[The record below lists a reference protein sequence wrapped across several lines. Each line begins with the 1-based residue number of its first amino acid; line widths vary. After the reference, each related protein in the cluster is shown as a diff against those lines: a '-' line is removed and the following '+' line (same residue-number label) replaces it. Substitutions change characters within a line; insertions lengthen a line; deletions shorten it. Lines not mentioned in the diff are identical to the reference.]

1 MSVLLE
7 LLKNEIIVN
16 WIAPIIT
23 GLIITGISSL
33 IVKIF
38 KDKRDEKII
47 NTANERFVRT
57 ILPFI
62 IQKIECEETYISDIR
77 SVIVKE
83 SRLKDKYVYQEIELR
98 NKLIMDISESKY
110 INEENKKELIEFTYK
125 IFKRYE
131 KKEENKI
138 KEEKPLKKNFNMIT
152 IILILLIVIAET
164 MIIIINI
171 LDTGTVRPEENILYI
186 IPLLLGIVSIMSGL
200 IIIVLN
206 SSESKLENIKKNNYE
221 SIYYNYINQKTR
233 NNLREKN
240 NKE

>member
-1 MSVLLE
+1 MLE

-33 IVKIF
+33 
-38 KDKRDEKII
+38 
-47 NTANERFVRT
+47 
-57 ILPFI
+57 
-62 IQKIECEETYISDIR
+62 
-77 SVIVKE
+77 
-83 SRLKDKYVYQEIELR
+83 
-98 NKLIMDISESKY
+98 
-110 INEENKKELIEFTYK
+110 
-125 IFKRYE
+125 
-131 KKEENKI
+131 
-138 KEEKPLKKNFNMIT
+138 KKNYNMIT

-221 SIYYNYINQKTR
+221 SIYYNYINQKIR

-240 NKE
+240 NKK

>member
-1 MSVLLE
+1 MLE

>member
-1 MSVLLE
+1 LLE

-23 GLIITGISSL
+23 GLIITGASSL

-62 IQKIECEETYISDIR
+62 IQKIECEGTYISDVR

-83 SRLKDKYVYQEIELR
+83 SRLKDKYVCQEIELR

-110 INEENKKELIEFTYK
+110 INEENKKELIAFTYK

-138 KEEKPLKKNFNMIT
+138 KEEKPLKKNYNMIT
-152 IILILLIVIAET
+152 ITLIMLIVIAEA

-171 LDTGTVRPEENILYI
+171 LDTGTLRPEENILYI

-221 SIYYNYINQKTR
+221 SIYYNYINQKIR
-233 NNLREKN
+233 NNLRNKN

>member
-1 MSVLLE
+1 MLE

-33 IVKIF
+33 IVKKF

-83 SRLKDKYVYQEIELR
+83 SGLKDKYVYQEIELR

-110 INEENKKELIEFTYK
+110 INEENKKELIAFTYK

-138 KEEKPLKKNFNMIT
+138 KEEKPLKKNYNMIT

-200 IIIVLN
+200 IIFIL
-206 SSESKLENIKKNNYE
+206 SPSESKLENIKKNNYE
-221 SIYYNYINQKTR
+221 SIYYNYINQKIR

>member
-1 MSVLLE
+1 MLE

-33 IVKIF
+33 
-38 KDKRDEKII
+38 
-47 NTANERFVRT
+47 
-57 ILPFI
+57 
-62 IQKIECEETYISDIR
+62 
-77 SVIVKE
+77 
-83 SRLKDKYVYQEIELR
+83 
-98 NKLIMDISESKY
+98 
-110 INEENKKELIEFTYK
+110 
-125 IFKRYE
+125 
-131 KKEENKI
+131 
-138 KEEKPLKKNFNMIT
+138 KKNYNMIT

-221 SIYYNYINQKTR
+221 SIYYNYINQKIR